1 MTQIS
6 ANDTEGNRTLLV
18 LNLTDNDSF
27 CNKSLND
34 NHWHIIHAKTF
45 EHAYKLLQEHLCY
58 VAIAII
64 STPTLDKT
72 LHVIELLQS
81 HYNQLLWV
89 ALCTD
94 DKCIKDQFTFCL
106 TDFFI
111 DYHHLPIDSERLKHT
126 LGHAYGVALV
136 NAQHQQRCTQD
147 QPLDLLLGHSTVI
160 NQLRAQIVK
169 VAAADEPI
177 LLSGETGTGK
187 GLCANLIHNL
197 SRRHLGPFV
206 IINCGALPASLI
218 HSELFGHEKGAFTGA
233 DKQYIGRIER
243 ANTGTLFLD
252 EIGDLSLDLQ
262 INLLHFLEDHYIE
275 RLGGNKRVD
284 IDCRIIF
291 ASHINLEAAVEE
303 GRFREDL
310 YYRINI
316 LHLEVPSLRNH
327 KDDIELLTSAYLAK
341 FSPPRTHYRF
351 TKKAL
356 HVMAQYEWPG
366 NVREL
371 KNRIH
376 RAVIMANSERLS
388 EADLGIKLSKQ
399 TNINQDVID
408 LAQHRTD
415 IDTELLLDAIKR
427 NNHNIS
433 AAARELNISR
443 TTFYRLIKKCKI
455 KL

>member
-1 MTQIS
+1 MTHIS
-6 ANDTEGNRTLLV
+6 KNITEGNRTLLV
-18 LNLTDNDSF
+18 LNLTNKDHFCDKPLSDNQ
-27 CNKSLND
+27 
-34 NHWHIIHAKTF
+34 WHIMHANSLECAF
-45 EHAYKLLQEHLCY
+45 KLLQEHACY
-58 VAIAII
+58 VAIALI
-64 STPTLDKT
+64 STAS
-72 LHVIELLQS
+72 VIKVTHAIERLQS
-81 HYNQLLWV
+81 QFEQLLWV

-94 DKCIKDQFTFCL
+94 DKCITNRLTFCL

-111 DYHHLPIDSERLKHT
+111 DYHHFPIDWEKLQHT
-126 LGHAYGVALV
+126 LGHAYGVAIM
-136 NAQHQQRCTQD
+136 NTRHQHCTAD
-147 QPLDLLLGHSTVI
+147 KSLNLLLGDSAAI
-160 NQLRAQIVK
+160 CNLKAQITK
-169 VAAADEPI
+169 IAAADEPI

-206 IINCGALPASLI
+206 VVNCGALPASLI

-243 ANTGTLFLD
+243 ANSGTLFLD

-275 RLGGNKRVD
+275 RLGGNKKID

-291 ASHINLEAAVEE
+291 ASHINLETAVDE

-316 LHLEVPSLRNH
+316 LHIEIPSLRDH
-327 KDDIELLTSAYLAK
+327 CEDINLLSNAYLQK
-341 FSPPRTHYRF
+341 FSPPRTHYCL
-351 TKKAL
+351 TNKARQ
-356 HVMAQYEWPG
+356 VMEQYEWPG

-376 RAVIMANSERLS
+376 RAVIMASSEHLS
-388 EADLGIKLSKQ
+388 EIDLGLTSSKCP
-399 TNINQDVID
+399 TTNQDVID